1 MTSTA
6 RVSVTVDVAPEVAFD
21 VFTQDIDRWW
31 RRGIKFRHSGNSK
44 GLLCL
49 EPRVGGRLFE
59 SFEIGGTGRAG
70 GTEHVV
76 QVGVVS
82 TWDPPRLLIFSW
94 RNANYAPGEQTEVEV
109 GFSPVKSGTLV
120 TVTHRGLTTLP
131 IGHPAR
137 HGLPDD
143 QFIRMI
149 GLWWGELMAAM
160 REFTRTRP

>member
-1 MTSTA
+1 MSGTASVA
-6 RVSVTVDVAPEVAFD
+6 RVSVTVNVEPAIAFE
-21 VFTQDIDRWW
+21 VFTRDIDRWW
-31 RRGIKFRHSGNSK
+31 RRGIKFRHSGSSM

-59 SFEIGGTGRAG
+59 SFAAG

-76 QVGVVS
+76 QVGVVR

-94 RNANYAPGEQTEVEV
+94 RNANFAPGEQTEVEV
-109 GFSPVKSGTLV
+109 GFSPVNSGTLV
-120 TVTHRGLTTLP
+120 TVTHRGLTALP
-131 IGHPAR
+131 PNHPAR

-149 GLWWGELMAAM
+149 GLWWGELMTTM
-160 REFTRTRP
+160 REFIRTHP

>member
-1 MTSTA
+1 MSATASVA
-6 RVSVTVDVAPEVAFD
+6 RVSVTVNVDPTVAFE

-31 RRGIKFRHSGNSK
+31 RRGVKFRHSGNSR

-59 SFEIGGTGRAG
+59 SFETSGA
-70 GTEHVV
+70 EHVV

-82 TWDPPRLLIFSW
+82 MWDPPRKLIFSW
-94 RNANYAPGEQTEVEV
+94 RNANFAPDEQTEVEV
-109 GFSPVKSGTLV
+109 GFSPTNSGTLV
-120 TVTHRGLTTLP
+120 TVTHRGLTALP
-131 IGHPAR
+131 PDHPAR

-149 GLWWGELMAAM
+149 GLWWGELMTAM
-160 REFTRTRP
+160 REFIRTRP

>member
-6 RVSVTVDVAPEVAFD
+6 RVSVTVNVAPEVAFD

-31 RRGIKFRHSGNSK
+31 RRGIKFRHSGNST

-59 SFEIGGTGRAG
+59 SFETSGS
-70 GTEHVV
+70 EHVV

-82 TWDPPRLLIFSW
+82 TWEPPRLLIFSW

-120 TVTHRGLTTLP
+120 TVTHRGLTALP

-137 HGLPDD
+137 HGLPDA

-149 GLWWGELMAAM
+149 GLWWGELTAAM
-160 REFTRTRP
+160 REFIRTRP

>member
-1 MTSTA
+1 MSGTASVA
-6 RVSVTVDVAPEVAFD
+6 RVSVSVNVEPSVAFE

-31 RRGIKFRHSGNSK
+31 RRGIKFRHSGNSS
-44 GLLCL
+44 GILCL

-59 SFEIGGTGRAG
+59 SFATG

-94 RNANYAPGEQTEVEV
+94 RNANFAPDEQTEVEV
-109 GFSPVKSGTLV
+109 GFSPIHSGTLV
-120 TVTHRGLTTLP
+120 TVIHRGLTALP
-131 IGHPAR
+131 PDHPAR
-137 HGLPDD
+137 HGLPDG

-149 GLWWGELMAAM
+149 GLWWGELMTAL
-160 REFTRTRP
+160 REFLRSRP